1 MKNQAFAIAALLL
14 IVFSS
19 GCTSSGLGS
28 DIPFLSDILS
38 LFGGGMN
45 VQEQRHDV
53 ISIERLDAIPSATVR
68 SGQSIRLRAVAKDL
82 QKPEYSA
89 IDEVEI
95 GLYNTCGMFT
105 VQGESCSGKTNG
117 WESSDINGYSSCTVK
132 MYPQSTTLVEWK
144 LTAKDINVETPCKIG
159 VMARY
164 YYKTYASGSVT
175 FVNKAEVERLVNEGK
190 SFSET
195 GTLVVGE
202 GPVKPYIEV
211 LSQPLIIDASDGAK
225 NDIRAVGGGIM
236 SFWVENKG
244 GGIMDLKASKDGN
257 VNVVTGTA
265 SCPDKPASNAIG
277 PQQMCLKITS
287 MQSGGAQE
295 RIDAIVKDNAG
306 ATESKK
312 PIEDCIKKHIATA
325 TDSAKYSLNFI
336 GTETPK
342 YSCSITLANT
352 GDLKQETTYQIKAEI
367 GYFYK
372 FTKELTLTV
381 QPTVK
386 L

>member
-1 MKNQAFAIAALLL
+1 MKKAFAIAALLL
-14 IVFSS
+14 VVFSS
-19 GCTSSGLGS
+19 GCTVPGL
-28 DIPFLSDILS
+28 DIEIPGIPDI
-38 LFGGGMN
+38 FGGGMN
-45 VQEQRHDV
+45 VQEQRHDI

-82 QKPEYSA
+82 QAAEYNA
-89 IDEVEI
+89 IDKVEI
-95 GLYNTCGMFT
+95 GLYNTCGMFE
-105 VQGESCSGKTNG
+105 VQGETCSGKTTN
-117 WESSDINGYSSCTVK
+117 WDKDVTNDYSSCTVK

-144 LTAKDINVETPCKIG
+144 LTAKEINVETPCKIG

-211 LSQPLIIDASDGAK
+211 LSQPLIIDASSDTAK
-225 NDIRAVGGGIM
+225 AGDLRAIGSGIM

-244 GGIMDLKASKDGN
+244 GGVMDLKASKDGN
-257 VNVVTGTA
+257 VA
-265 SCPDKPASNAIG
+265 LSCPDTMPQESGG
-277 PQQMCLKITS
+277 PQQMCLNITS
-287 MQSGGAQE
+287 TGE
-295 RIDAIVKDNAG
+295 RVKAIVKDG
-306 ATESKK
+306 ATETKK
-312 PIEDCIKKHIATA
+312 TIQECIQKHIETA
-325 TDSAKYSLNFI
+325 TGSTKYSFNFI
-336 GTETPK
+336 GRETPK
-342 YSCSITLANT
+342 YSCSITLDNI

-372 FTKELTLTV
+372 FTKELSITV